1 MTQEIMPSQRIEY
14 IDALRGFTMILVV
27 FYHVALTCW
36 HIIGKDIPSIHP
48 FLVQVRMPLFFFIS
62 GFVLYKADTKWNII
76 HIRHFLHKKFI
87 VQIIPTIVF
96 LILYAEFLGFSIYKG
111 ICSPFK
117 NGYWFTYTLFE
128 YFVFYSLLRLFFR
141 KQFEDVAIIL
151 SAFFFYIINYPHF
164 NLIPISNTCKDIL
177 GITQWSYFT
186 FFLLGTLVKK
196 HFNYIE
202 RCLDGKWLLLCSILF
217 YFLINFYDGY
227 IPDTG
232 FIRIPINLLR
242 TIAGITIIFAFF
254 REKQTFFSKKYILG
268 KSLQYVGRRTL
279 DIYLLHLFFLPR
291 NLGDAYPVF
300 LEHPMPVIEATASLL
315 VAMIVVA
322 FCLFFSSIIRLSP
335 FLGHYLF
342 GVKSPSK

>member
-1 MTQEIMPSQRIEY
+1 M
-14 IDALRGFTMILVV
+14 
-27 FYHVALTCW
+27 
-36 HIIGKDIPSIHP
+36 
-48 FLVQVRMPLFFFIS
+48 
-62 GFVLYKADTKWNII
+62 
-76 HIRHFLHKKFI
+76 
-87 VQIIPTIVF
+87 
-96 LILYAEFLGFSIYKG
+96 
-111 ICSPFK
+111 
-117 NGYWFTYTLFE
+117 
-128 YFVFYSLLRLFFR
+128 
-141 KQFEDVAIIL
+141 
-151 SAFFFYIINYPHF
+151 
-164 NLIPISNTCKDIL
+164 

-232 FIRIPINLLR
+232 FIRTPINLLR

-254 REKQTFFSKKYILG
+254 RKKQTFFSKKYILG

-300 LEHPMPVIEATASLL
+300 FEHPMPVIEATASLL
-315 VAMIVVA
+315 VAMIVVV

-335 FLGHYLF
+335 FLAHYLF
-342 GVKSPSK
+342 GVKLPTK